1 MLEMLPRSVFASLL
15 IFVCAGLAQAD
26 QPTAKAAMT
35 AWLKDL
41 DAEQYADSW
50 EAAAPMFQAQVSRE
64 QWQQMAAKAR
74 QPLGALVSRELTAA
88 EYKSALPGAPPA
100 DYVIFVFTADYA
112 ERSGTT
118 ETVTAMLVDGAW
130 RGVGYFIR

>member
-1 MLEMLPRSVFASLL
+1 MFKKLLKTTPILLLLCIAAS
-15 IFVCAGLAQAD
+15 AHAEPA
-26 QPTAKAAMT
+26 TAKAAIT

-41 DAEQYADSW
+41 DAERYVASW
-50 EAAAPMFQAQVSRE
+50 DAAAPMFKAQVTQK
-64 QWQQMAAKAR
+64 QWEKMAAKAR

-88 EYKSALPGAPPA
+88 EYKSALPGAPAA
-100 DYVIFVFTADYA
+100 DYVIFVFTADYT

-118 ETVTAMLVDGAW
+118 ETVTAMLVGGTW

>member
-1 MLEMLPRSVFASLL
+1 MVLLLSITAFAH
-15 IFVCAGLAQAD
+15 AEP
-26 QPTAKAAMT
+26 PTARAAVT

-41 DAEQYADSW
+41 DAQRYAASW
-50 EAAAPMFQAQVSRE
+50 DAAAPMFKAQVSQA
-64 QWQQMAAKAR
+64 QWQKMAAKAR

-88 EYKSALPGAPPA
+88 EYKSALPGAPAA
-100 DYVIFVFTADYA
+100 DYVVFVFTADYT

-118 ETVTAMLVDGAW
+118 ETVTVMLVDGIW